1 MNILSTY
8 VGCLD
13 VLSLPRMDLS
23 SSPDVHILDIGIN
36 GAFSV
41 IKPAT
46 RRRGDTAHGQCDPS
60 RAQLPDI
67 GNRTAND
74 VTHFEFGPSN
84 SRIAKQRYFI
94 GRATPR

>member
-8 VGCLD
+8 VGCLG
-13 VLSLPRMDLS
+13 VLSLPRMDLQ
-23 SSPDVHILDIGIN
+23 SSPDMHTLDIGIN

-41 IKPAT
+41 IKPAS

-60 RAQLPDI
+60 RAQLLDT

-74 VTHFEFGPSN
+74 VTHFGFGPSN
-84 SRIAKQRYFI
+84 SHTAHQ
-94 GRATPR
+94 